1 MASPLLVNIDDI
13 DINHLFMDKEKIRSL
28 IPHRYE
34 MEQIDG
40 VLKFDKENMLIIGL
54 KYVKNDEFWT
64 RGHIPGRPLF
74 PGVLMIESAAQ
85 LASILSRLMG
95 INPGNKFIGFSGVD
109 RVKFRG
115 TVVPCDKLIVIIKCV
130 DLNNRRAIFEA
141 QGVVNN
147 KLVFEGVIT
156 GMII

>member
-1 MASPLLVNIDDI
+1 MVAPLLINIADLDKRFF
-13 DINHLFMDKEKIRSL
+13 FMDKEEIRSL
-28 IPHRYE
+28 IPQRYE

-40 VLKFDKENMLIIGL
+40 VIKFDKENKVIIGL
-54 KYVKNDEFWT
+54 KYVKNDEFWV

-109 RVKFRG
+109 QVKFRG
-115 TVVPCDKLIVIIKCV
+115 TVVPGDELVVIIKCT
-130 DLNNRRAIFEA
+130 DLNARRAIFEC
-141 QGVVNN
+141 QSVVNN
-147 KLVFEGVIT
+147 KLVFEGIIT

>member
-13 DINHLFMDKEKIRSL
+13 DINHLFMDKEEIRSL
-28 IPHRYE
+28 IPQRYE
-34 MEQIDG
+34 MEQIDS
-40 VLKFDKENMLIIGL
+40 VLKFDKENKIIIGL
-54 KYVKNDEFWT
+54 KCVKADEFWT

-115 TVVPCDKLIVIIKCV
+115 TVVPGDKLIVIIKCV
-130 DLNNRRAIFEA
+130 DLNNRRAIFETQSA
-141 QGVVNN
+141 VNN
-147 KLVFEGVIT
+147 KLVFEGIIT

>member
-1 MASPLLVNIDDI
+1 MASPLLVNIDCI
-13 DINHLFMDKEKIRSL
+13 DTNHLFMDKEKIRSL

-34 MEQIDG
+34 MEQIDA

-54 KYVKNDEFWT
+54 KCVKNDEFWT

-115 TVVPCDKLIVIIKCV
+115 TVVPGDKLIVLIKCV
-130 DLNNRRAIFEA
+130 NLNNRRAIFEA
-141 QGVVNN
+141 QSVVNN
-147 KLVFEGVIT
+147 KLVFEGIIT